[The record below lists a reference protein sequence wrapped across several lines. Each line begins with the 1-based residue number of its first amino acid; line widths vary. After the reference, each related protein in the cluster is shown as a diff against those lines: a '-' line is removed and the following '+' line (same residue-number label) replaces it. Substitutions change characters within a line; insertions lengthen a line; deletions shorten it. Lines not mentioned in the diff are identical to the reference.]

1 METNDPTVKLFE
13 ARLAATK
20 LRARAAYQEIQAQ
33 AYRRQAGRLLD
44 EGQAEICRGKAA
56 EVEALAAENRARA
69 ARISVTGLLNRARAA
84 LIEAEARA
92 AADRLGA
99 NQ

>member
-1 METNDPTVKLFE
+1 METPEVIR
-13 ARLAATK
+13 ARATLEATK
-20 LRARAAYQEIQAQ
+20 LRTRAAHQETQA
-33 AYRRQAGRLLD
+33 ASYRRQAAKPMY
-44 EGQAEICRGKAA
+44 EGQTEICLGKAA
-56 EVEALAAENRARA
+56 EVEALAAE
-69 ARISVTGLLNRARAA
+69 NRARAA